1 VKTVCFGGIVLLFSA
16 FSCFCQQNTLLNRI
30 KLNYSGKAA
39 IATSF
44 DVHIA
49 WKVRETEETRHGSI
63 VLAPGDRFR
72 VELGTG
78 VWVSNGNTLWQF
90 DRAISQVVIKQLS
103 ATDPSMLP
111 SSAVTRYCSDYPLA
125 ALQQSGTDAV
135 FEWKADTSI
144 AARSGQVSF
153 VRLVADKKLA
163 VIEKLVVV
171 DKMGNESSYTFSRTV
186 LGKIMPSSTFEFEP
200 PKGARVLDQ
209 R

>member
-1 VKTVCFGGIVLLFSA
+1 MKTVCCGAIVLLFSA
-16 FSCFCQQNTLLNRI
+16 LSCFCQQNTLLDRI

-39 IATSF
+39 ISTSF

-78 VWVSNGNTLWQF
+78 LWVSNGTTLWQF

-103 ATDPSMLP
+103 ATDPAMLP

-125 ALQQSGTDAV
+125 VLQQSGPDVV
-135 FEWKADTSI
+135 FEWKVGTSV
-144 AARSGQVSF
+144 AEHAGQVSY
-153 VRLVADKKLA
+153 VKLVADKKSA
-163 VIEKLVVV
+163 VIKKLVVV

-186 LGKIMPSSTFEFEP
+186 LGKNVPSSTFEFEP
-200 PKGARVLDQ
+200 PKGAHVLDQ